1 MTTDDFYNFIM
12 SDDYNRVM
20 YDEYDYEIIS
30 KEDNIRIFKR
40 NNYKLTNL
48 RKIDFPELLLNLIQE
63 LFDKIKVEI
72 TIKETYTKNNVNY
85 YCNIKSELEHYKF
98 IEDIYYNLNLKCTNN
113 ILTIESSIDKKYDEN
128 NINEFDK
135 ILLNIL
141 LFFIENNY
149 TSYVKN
155 EIFIKKLN
163 KINLR
168 SFVLNIT

>member
-48 RKIDFPELLLNLIQE
+48 HKIDFPELLLNLIQD
-63 LFDKIKVEI
+63 LFDKIKIEI
-72 TIKETYTKNNVNY
+72 IIKETYTKNNVNY
-85 YCNIKSELEHYKF
+85 YCNIKSELNHYKF
-98 IEDIYYNLNLKCTNN
+98 IEDIYYNVDLKCTNN

-149 TSYVKN
+149 TSYIKN
-155 EIFIKKLN
+155 EVFIKKMN